1 MPKGV
6 ITFFNEKKGYGF
18 IEAEETPT
26 PGVFVHHS
34 QIAHSGYRTLKEG
47 EVVVFDV
54 REGSGGLEA
63 VNVHKL
69 P

>member
-6 ITFFNEKKGYGF
+6 ITFFNENKGYGF
-18 IEAEETPT
+18 ISAEETPD
-26 PGVFVHHS
+26 PDVFVHHS
-34 QIAHSGYRTLKEG
+34 QIAHTGYRTLKEG
-47 EVVVFDV
+47 EVVEFDV
-54 REGSGGLEA
+54 REGNGGLEA